1 MELFYFEHISIKI
14 SIDGIYLFS
23 IYRFVAWSMYMLF
36 ILIVLQGK
44 ALIAH
49 LWTYI
54 VTWDYPLRAN
64 FFGDKNGTLS
74 NPWYY
79 MVL

>member
-1 MELFYFEHISIKI
+1 
-14 SIDGIYLFS
+14 
-23 IYRFVAWSMYMLF
+23 MLF

-79 MVL
+79 ILHIIKDKAKYSNVTLFLRN